1 MELDAVFL
9 HGLKNTSP
17 ADTRETE
24 PVVDLSSPSLH
35 NCCRGDDFH
44 NNAAIITKGLA
55 FLHVQDGLSAALDD
69 TDNGHFDILPVWS

>member
-9 HGLKNTSP
+9 HGLK
-17 ADTRETE
+17 DTT
-24 PVVDLSSPSLH
+24 PVDTKDIELVDLSSPSLH
-35 NCCRGDDFH
+35 NCCGGDDIH

-69 TDNGHFDILPVWS
+69 TDNGHFDILPVWV